1 MDRDIKKRS
10 PFYTK
15 LAFFISFVVFILAFV
30 FVPKLEPRVSKPRVE
45 RDVTRIE
52 LPEQMKQ
59 LKEPPPPA
67 KPKMPVEAES
77 EEEVEQATIERT
89 DFTGFEKIPPKP
101 RTVIPEFVPY
111 DTPPKEKFISRP
123 RYPDIAKKA
132 GIEGTVYLRIA
143 IDSTGTVVDVRVVK
157 GVHELL
163 DKAAKEAA
171 LQWKYYPAK
180 QRDMPVG
187 VWIGQP
193 VTFRL
198 TEE

>member
-15 LAFFISFVVFILAFV
+15 LSFLMSFVIFILIFIL
-30 FVPKLEPRVSKPRVE
+30 VPKMEPRTHEPRVA
-45 RDVTRIE
+45 RDVTKIE
-52 LPEQMKQ
+52 LPPQMKQ
-59 LKEPPPPA
+59 LKEPPPPP
-67 KPKMPVEAES
+67 KPKMPVEAET

-89 DFTGFEKIPPKP
+89 DFTGFEKVPPKP
-101 RTVIPEFVPY
+101 KTVIPEFVPY
-111 DTPPKEKFISRP
+111 DTPPKEKYIFQP
-123 RYPDIAKKA
+123 KYPEIARKA

-143 IDSTGTVVDVRVVK
+143 IDSTGTVVDVKVVK

-163 DKAAKEAA
+163 DKAAVEAA
-171 LQWKYYPAK
+171 WHWKYYPAK